1 MKTQTP
7 PTPWSDLEETRVHIL
22 VAGRELL
29 LAAKGA
35 LRFCS
40 QYTEVSGTSS
50 PHLVKFFKKA
60 INVADD
66 LSAGLKNIDT
76 IKKAAGAAMRPLFTA
91 MEQEMGES
99 RKTKR
104 VAADSSRTPRTPT
117 ASRAPTSKTP
127 QS

>member
-7 PTPWSDLEETRVHIL
+7 PTPWTDLEETRVHIL
-22 VAGRELL
+22 VASRELL

-40 QYTEVSGTSS
+40 QYAEASGTSS

-60 INVADD
+60 IDVADD

-76 IKKAAGAAMRPLFTA
+76 LKRAAGAAIRPLFTA
-91 MEQEMGES
+91 MEREMGTAKKTGRTTS
-99 RKTKR
+99 SASCATHTHTAARKT
-104 VAADSSRTPRTPT
+104 S
-117 ASRAPTSKTP
+117 SKTP
-127 QS
+127 RS

>member
-1 MKTQTP
+1 MKSSTP
-7 PTPWSDLEETRVHIL
+7 PTPWTDLEDTRVHIL

-40 QYTEVSGTSS
+40 QYAEASGTSS

-76 IKKAAGAAMRPLFTA
+76 IKKAAGAAIRPLFTA
-91 MEQEMGES
+91 MEREMGAEK
-99 RKTKR
+99 KTGR
-104 VAADSSRTPRTPT
+104 ATSAASCAARSSAHTTTSKKPRT
-117 ASRAPTSKTP
+117 S
-127 QS
+127 